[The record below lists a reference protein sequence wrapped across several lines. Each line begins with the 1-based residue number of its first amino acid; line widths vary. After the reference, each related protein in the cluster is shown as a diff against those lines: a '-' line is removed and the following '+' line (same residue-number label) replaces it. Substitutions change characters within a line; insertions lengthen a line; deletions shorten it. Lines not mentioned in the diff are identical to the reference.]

1 MNIEHYN
8 ETYPHL
14 PAFLLPPA
22 STVPVTVAGERSRTG
37 APLLPFRHA
46 PPDTLSF
53 LDSVPGLLIGLKEL
67 ALMKPAAIR
76 TMYETELYRQHTGF
90 DDDTQSDSYFQQIA
104 ARQGKQVIG
113 LESVDMQIALL
124 FGNDDQKQEALL
136 LVETVSHREEG
147 LQEIETLNAL
157 YKVGEI
163 DRLVKMAQEQG
174 DPLAMTPEEY
184 DCMVDE
190 RNQAWAEQLPDLMQA
205 RPCFIAVEAMHLGG
219 EKGLVQLLLRKEG
232 NKILISSL

>member
-1 MNIEHYN
+1 
-8 ETYPHL
+8 
-14 PAFLLPPA
+14 
-22 STVPVTVAGERSRTG
+22 
-37 APLLPFRHA
+37 
-46 PPDTLSF
+46 
-53 LDSVPGLLIGLKEL
+53 
-67 ALMKPAAIR
+67 MKPAAIR

-90 DDDTQSDSYFQQIA
+90 DDDTQFDSYFQQIA

-163 DRLVKMAQEQG
+163 DRLVKMAQEQV
-174 DPLAMTPEEY
+174 DPLAMPPEEY
-184 DCMVDE
+184 D

-205 RPCFIAVEAMHLGG
+205 RPCFIAVGAMHLGG

-232 NKILISSL
+232 YKILISSL

>member
-1 MNIEHYN
+1 MKRILIFLFSLCL
-8 ETYPHL
+8 L
-14 PAFLLPPA
+14 PAQSQLLWQVSGHGLTRP
-22 STVPVTVAGERSRTG
+22 SYLFGTHHLIPV
-37 APLLPFRHA
+37 
-46 PPDTLSF
+46 SF
-53 LDSVPGLLIGLKEL
+53 LDSVPGLFRAFNRCDAVVGEMVMNNIDDSEKIMQASTLPQGVTMDSLLNAEDYALVDAGLRTVLQIGLKEL

-104 ARQGKQVIG
+104 ARQGKQVFG

-124 FGNDDQKQEALL
+124 FGNDDQKQEALS

-163 DRLVKMAQEQG
+163 DRLVKMAQEQ
-174 DPLAMTPEEY
+174 
-184 DCMVDE
+184 VD
-190 RNQAWAEQLPDLMQA
+190 R
-205 RPCFIAVEAMHLGG
+205 RP
-219 EKGLVQLLLRKEG
+219 
-232 NKILISSL
+232 